1 LQTGSVFSET
11 GRKKIGGD
19 KVKKLF
25 YRFVTR
31 RSFEK
36 LFSLVVCV
44 ALGSLFAQRAV
55 AQDFDFGW
63 EPFPPS
69 SWDGGWDA
77 NLSCEALAGGTTTLT
92 RKPPTGPDSVVQDG
106 PVSCTFTDTA
116 NTACGSHC
124 NGQGFFEET
133 AICSLH
139 IQIDNL
145 TESCSTIL
153 PNGPSTLTVTGTCP
167 VATIPKGQGTIN
179 CAGASFCSYAGTD
192 PTGNTSGQCV
202 WNVGYGALKGNK
214 VVPLTQSQ
222 CETAFGS
229 PPVVFSFSETLKGL
243 QCPLTSQ
250 VVGLGE
256 TVQQLCHSDTWD
268 PSQAAFCDFP
278 KQTVKNTA
286 TGTVEN
292 FLTAD
297 TEYSPKTINTDCS
310 NNKDQGAITLLVFGN
325 NSDPNTNPIDVHA
338 INQDTITVNGRS
350 KTSCDFPDPNTLRC
364 KVPSCLNNESVIK
377 PGTNTLQMD
386 AIMNDGTHV
395 VGDIEHQKISGK

>member
-1 LQTGSVFSET
+1 MSASSVSGTRAE
-11 GRKKIGGD
+11 KGD
-19 KVKKLF
+19 KMKKHQLF
-25 YRFVTR
+25 LS
-31 RSFEK
+31 SFAK
-36 LFSLVVCV
+36 LFSLVACV
-44 ALGSLFAQRAV
+44 ALGSLVAKQAV

-77 NLSCEALAGGTTTLT
+77 SLHCEAVDGTTTLT
-92 RKPPTGPDSVVQDG
+92 RKPPTGPDSVVQEG
-106 PVSCTFTDTA
+106 TVRCTFTD
-116 NTACGSHC
+116 
-124 NGQGFFEET
+124 NGVTPKFQET

-139 IQIDNL
+139 VQIDNL
-145 TESCSTIL
+145 SESCSTAL

-167 VATIPKGQGTIN
+167 VATIPNGQGTIN
-179 CAGASFCSYAGTD
+179 CSGAGPGGADPTFCKYAGTD
-192 PTGNTSGQCV
+192 PTGNTSTHCV
-202 WNVGYGALKGNK
+202 WNVGFGALKGNK
-214 VVPLTQSQ
+214 VVPLTQTQ

-250 VVGLGE
+250 VVGLGG
-256 TVQQLCHSDTWD
+256 TLQQLCHSDTWD

-286 TGTVEN
+286 AGTVEN

-310 NNKDQGAITLLVFGN
+310 NNKDQGNITLLVLGN

-338 INQDTITVNGRS
+338 INQDTITVNGKDIIKS
-350 KTSCDFPDPNTLRC
+350 PTFPSTESCDFPDPNTLRC
-364 KVPSCLNNESVIK
+364 KVPSCLNNQSVIA
-377 PGTNTLQMD
+377 PGTDTLQMD
-386 AIMNDGTHV
+386 ALMNDGTHV
-395 VGDIEHQKISGK
+395 VGDIEHRKTSGK